1 MTGKRGTRRDN
12 GALLSLTSAAL
23 LLPAYQPLVQ
33 ADAPPEMG
41 ELGLRYS
48 KYREDNIQSGKVL
61 SGDTERYD
69 IDIVQAH
76 LLTPVGD
83 DFSFALDIQRE
94 HMSGASPW
102 FVGQDADGSDK
113 VIMSGA
119 SISDTRTDISVTTRY
134 YFPKGNLGLNVAR
147 SDEDDYESDALAMD
161 VAWNSADAQRTYSAA
176 ISGSEDTLE
185 PTKGA
190 VPVKVEHADRDMRSA
205 YLGVSQIIS
214 KRAIVQFGLS
224 YTVLDGFLTDPYKLN
239 DRRPDE
245 HEQWAAS
252 IAYRQFLTGPGAA
265 LHLDYRLFND
275 DWGIDSHTLEAS
287 WHQRIHP
294 RLRLVP
300 FARYYSQSAADF
312 FANSTDFSARY
323 FSDDYR
329 LSSFGAFTLGAR
341 LVTTVRDWEFSVVG
355 ERYRSDGSWSLYSGE
370 ESPALV
376 DFWRF
381 SLGVS
386 YRFQR

>member
-1 MTGKRGTRRDN
+1 
-12 GALLSLTSAAL
+12 
-23 LLPAYQPLVQ
+23 
-33 ADAPPEMG
+33 
-41 ELGLRYS
+41 
-48 KYREDNIQSGKVL
+48 
-61 SGDTERYD
+61 
-69 IDIVQAH
+69 
-76 LLTPVGD
+76 
-83 DFSFALDIQRE
+83 
-94 HMSGASPW
+94 
-102 FVGQDADGSDK
+102 
-113 VIMSGA
+113 
-119 SISDTRTDISVTTRY
+119 
-134 YFPKGNLGLNVAR
+134 
-147 SDEDDYESDALAMD
+147 
-161 VAWNSADAQRTYSAA
+161 
-176 ISGSEDTLE
+176 
-185 PTKGA
+185 
-190 VPVKVEHADRDMRSA
+190 MRSA